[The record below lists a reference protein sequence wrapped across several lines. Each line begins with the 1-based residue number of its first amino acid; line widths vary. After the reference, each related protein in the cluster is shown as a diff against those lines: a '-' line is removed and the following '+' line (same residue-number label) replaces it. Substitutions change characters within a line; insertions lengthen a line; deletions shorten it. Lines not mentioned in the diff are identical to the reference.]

1 MVCDDLLLVV
11 VGVSDSCG
19 DLWVLGFAR
28 FGLVF
33 GFWVWCAI
41 GFCFGGDLLW
51 VGLSFASARVSMGF
65 AAGCCCDWFGG
76 SDGLWV

>member
-41 GFCFGGDLLW
+41 GFLLW
-51 VGLSFASARVSMGF
+51 GWFALGWFKFCFCARFDGF
-65 AAGCCCDWFGG
+65 CGR
-76 SDGLWV
+76 LLL